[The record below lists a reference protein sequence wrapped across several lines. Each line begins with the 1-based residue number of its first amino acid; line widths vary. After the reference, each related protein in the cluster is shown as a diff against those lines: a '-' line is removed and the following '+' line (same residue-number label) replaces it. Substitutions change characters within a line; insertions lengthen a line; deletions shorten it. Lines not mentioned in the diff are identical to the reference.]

1 MAEFRD
7 QFEELFG
14 PIPEYDPIEIG
25 RRGQRRALNIQGGA
39 PSIDPSGRGRR
50 ALEFPDPPSAP
61 PDDDDGSMLSDVG
74 KDLLGGVI
82 QVGELAV
89 GIPEYAARQASRL
102 AGFATDKENFGEA
115 VLGDLAGGIHKGR
128 QAMAGA
134 RESIWAS
141 MSPEAVEQA
150 GREWTTLDPAKT
162 IWQGGPGE
170 VGAAILHKFM
180 RALPTQ
186 AAMLLPFIR
195 MARVGSPNAITYL
208 GASEAGLSLGEIA
221 NSITDEIV
229 SMSHEELMDGSQRY
243 AELFGELGHEET
255 ARNQLIA
262 EAQKTAPIIGG
273 ALVGAISATAGR
285 YLLPVIQGTAG
296 KGLARRAGT
305 FFAVEAPQEFTQG
318 ATEQL
323 TQNIAAHVY
332 DADRKLSEGVLEA
345 GVEEGVIGGLT
356 GGVIGGVAGGGRRP
370 GEEEAEV
377 TPTDETPAAPPP
389 ASFEDVFGTEP
400 RDPRG
405 QPFDDIFT
413 APDERTFL
421 EQRAALDEGDARR
434 FGIDVSTD
442 PVDPLIAAAISNI
455 HRDDTVQDMFPETT
469 DPTRGD
475 PAEIA
480 GRQDQFSFQ
489 YPAGPRRR
497 PGEVVPST
505 PPGQLD
511 LPLTRREPG
520 YRSVPDPGGPA
531 AVAPPATPD
540 MSQPPGVPFDERQ
553 GDMVTPIPQGVAPAP
568 APAGVRQPLAGE
580 VAPREQIGY
589 IVQARDA
596 TGVIEEDLFDTA
608 EEAEA
613 VADTFAQEF
622 PDANITVQ
630 PFRGDRPAVEGE
642 LEGFAADQPTAE
654 PLADIQAQLQDM
666 EDQASERE
674 GVFLSADNLARLEA
688 DGLLDT
694 VKERGVQLTDF
705 DSKGGLLIAR
715 DREAADG
722 FLELREGGF
731 PMQAILGAATL
742 SGTGKPA
749 GGQLSVQLRDE
760 AGNVIRET
768 LVETEAEAY
777 ALAEKLGDR
786 AVVLTAEA
794 ALARRAQRVAE
805 EKPKA
810 EEGKAEV
817 EAAQKAERAALRAPE
832 EVGEEIQGL
841 TRGAK
846 TPSRAAARLIGEAAK
861 KTAQESQKRIGG
873 FFPPGSLEFD
883 DAAQAERYAEAFNAL
898 VEAELTI
905 EQGRTQ
911 KEVRDKATVDA
922 ISKAYQNRK
931 DLFKTLGKIRQ
942 ESKPRRKTGRLI
954 TAAKEIDK
962 PTVEAAAAEQ
972 AGRVKEADESLR
984 DYFDDEVKELTPEQI
999 DILSDAEVEDAF
1011 SAAARWFAGRYRNLD
1026 LQQEGED
1033 FISISKEGDPL
1044 QQVLEKVKT
1053 RGQKVKFI
1061 RRIHKQ
1067 LGSREHGGRV
1077 KALPITKK
1085 GEKTRKGVHRRK
1097 AGFETSV
1104 LTRESIKADESKA
1117 DRVKRKARAKKVYT
1131 KLETGIRNS
1140 AKFLQR
1146 FENQRSP
1153 LYRALQ
1159 AKNEDGTFT
1168 DAANDL
1174 RFGRAYFA
1182 AMVQFADSLV
1192 GANNESLNAIN
1203 EAERVDKFL
1212 RKVVSLR
1219 TKSFGTQLAK
1229 AARAEAQESFLA
1241 KPVGEDAALKTL
1253 KAIITDPVKRAETL
1267 AVINKRVLQHAAKID
1282 RLNTVWKTNAF
1293 YVNMV
1298 RPLLDKY
1305 TNSIQRSG
1313 YMDYNPTQGEV
1324 EGVAFSM
1331 SRWRQYPHTKK
1342 DLYTPLRRV
1351 LRDLGFQ
1358 FDKAGDIVVPVDK
1371 RGNFSWS
1378 ANDNALEARYK
1389 QRFTVD
1395 EAAEGDAAFYEAGE
1409 GRALSPDEFNKLR
1422 QRELRDQ
1429 QEQEDA
1435 GDFVALNKANG
1446 VIQRFLDRVNNPKTT
1461 INGLVRAEERLIRA
1475 LKSLGLWSDTPSP
1488 LLGKVHLGRI
1498 RNYRIVGPRL
1508 KTKQLSKAQA
1518 KTLMGSIKPAP
1529 IPRSAREVA
1538 APRFKTKEF
1547 VDKLV
1552 GTELVQETEYFLEVI
1567 APKRNTAEFREA
1579 AGAVGDLLNNREV
1592 NPSVN
1597 TVLDMIIDKVN
1608 GDHIYAQVATRLRA
1622 LAMDDLTVAY
1632 DWKGDTVKKNT
1643 AHYKRKGDK
1652 RHIYLNRN
1660 KLVKMR
1666 ESGEAVEPFILHAIL
1681 HETAHAA
1688 THAAINRDGNLKTL
1702 MTMLRGEA
1710 RQQWQQ
1716 QGRGAFPYGLQVS
1729 RTTAMGYVPVDEF
1742 VVEAFTNSEFQTFLK
1757 SVRINRMS
1765 LWDRFVGLLK
1775 RVLGLETVIPD
1786 TAFDVIM
1793 ALEDQLFA
1801 KANVKTRGEET
1812 TLQMEGIDEAARP
1825 AISNVMD
1832 KAQQSMSTLNRIWDS
1847 SKKRGLNAPLVAMS
1861 MEQIADTF
1869 ARVFG
1874 GKDGPLKRYTD
1885 AYFQRNAENSRLM
1898 EQAEA
1903 LSRKWTELVETRGE
1917 EEAVAFSRMS
1927 TEATLFEVAANK
1939 PLNHKANEHLK
1950 SMEQKG
1956 RQRTL
1961 HKQFKAFDSKWQKL
1975 YNDLQGFYQA
1985 AIERETALLT
1995 LNAMRGIMT
2004 KGPNATMSGAEFET
2018 RFTPAQLRKVESK
2031 EDMEKIL
2038 NPFLEE
2044 SERDQ
2049 IISTLH
2055 HMVTTPQQRKG
2066 NYFPLMRYGEYVV
2079 YATKTIESKVFS
2091 DNKLAFKFAA
2101 DQRATDPTLD
2111 VSIETLESGDFKVRV
2126 KEKDFRTAESKS
2138 EAGALREEMV
2148 AEYGE
2153 DPVSAVMLKRE
2164 RTAETAIASNAALNM
2179 ILVKLE
2185 GNPAAQAAIKNF
2197 YLQTLS
2203 DSSFRKHEIKRKRRR
2218 GVDFEIQHRNFTS
2231 YAKQSSYFTSQ
2242 LMYGWKMAD
2251 GLQDMQK
2258 YIEEVGDD
2266 EFGTAVRKGQ
2276 ILRELVKRDQMT
2288 TDPSEI
2294 RKFVRRGVEL
2304 GQFFM
2309 LISGSYITINASQ
2322 PWMIT
2327 LPWLGG
2333 KYGWGESRAALVNAQ
2348 KLIISPLVTASKES
2362 LGGLKALTS
2371 KVAAEKAFG
2380 VIAQVEEHIRQRDPE
2395 NAEKYVSMIEELR
2408 QNSIIDLTWIAELR
2422 DISEGRDMSLWQKVL
2437 DASRVMAHLTEVNN
2451 RILTAVAAYDLATTE
2466 ALSKGMT
2473 SDEVHSHAVTVAK
2486 QAVSQTQF
2494 NYSAANKPRAFQYG
2508 GPLGQMSPLIF
2519 QFMQWPQHMY
2529 AMMISNFVTAFD
2541 SSQSPQGRRE
2551 AKRILAGLFATH
2563 LAAGGI
2569 VGATIQPIKWAIG
2582 LAAMAL
2588 GDEED
2593 AYDLPGA
2600 VSGANFERMVQKS
2613 GSHLFGTTLGTALGR
2628 GLPTLAGIDVSRRME
2643 IGTVFYMDFRG
2654 DNVESVIGSLASG
2667 LGGAFFN
2674 QVIGWGRGIQYMT
2687 EGEIMRA
2694 IEVSSPKIGK
2704 DLLKAW
2710 RYAREGLVNR
2720 AGDTV
2725 LRTKDVSAWNVA
2737 TQAWGFQP
2745 SQVSTVYAKQSA
2757 IRDVRQNALERKSDL
2772 LKEFRTTAPEN
2783 RRYILDAVREY
2794 NRRFPAT
2801 RITRSTLIKA
2811 VRGKLEREAAY
2822 RRYGANISGK
2832 EAVFYRDTLDAY

>member
-1 MAEFRD
+1 MSTFR
-7 QFEELFG
+7 QQYEELFG
-14 PIPEYDPIEIG
+14 PVDEYDPIEIG
-25 RRGQRRALNIQGGA
+25 RRGQRRALDIQAQAPAIDPTGGGA
-39 PSIDPSGRGRR
+39 RTIGPGEWPSGV
-50 ALEFPDPPSAP
+50 DT
-61 PDDDDGSMLSDVG
+61 DGSMLSDVG
-74 KDLLGGVI
+74 KDLLGGAI
-82 QVGELAV
+82 QVGELAL
-89 GIPEYAARQASRL
+89 GIPEYAARQGEKL
-102 AGFATDKENFGEA
+102 AGFATDQENFGEA
-115 VLGDLAGGIHKGR
+115 ILNDIADTIYSGR
-128 QAMAGA
+128 KALSGA
-134 RESIWAS
+134 REKVWAS
-141 MSPEAVEQA
+141 MSPEAIEQA

-170 VGAAILHKFM
+170 VGAAILHKFS

-186 AAMLLPFIR
+186 VAMLLPFIR
-195 MARVGSPNAITYL
+195 MARVGSPNAIKYL
-208 GASEAGLSLGEIA
+208 TASEAGLSLGEIA
-221 NSITDEIV
+221 NSITDEIM
-229 SMSHEELMDGSQRY
+229 SMSHEELMDESERYSQ
-243 AELFGELGHEET
+243 LFGELGHEET
-255 ARNQLIA
+255 ARNKLVA
-262 EAQKTAPIIGG
+262 EAQGSAPVIGG
-273 ALVGAISATAGR
+273 VLVGAVAATAGR
-285 YLLPVIQGTAG
+285 YLLPVIQGAAG
-296 KGLARRAGT
+296 KGIARRAGT

-323 TQNIAAHVY
+323 AQNIAAYVY

-370 GEEEAEV
+370 GEEEAEA
-377 TPTDETPAAPPP
+377 TPTDETPAGPPP

-405 QPFDDIFT
+405 QPFDDVFT

-421 EQRAALDEGDARR
+421 ERRAALDEGDARR
-434 FGIDVSTD
+434 FGIDVSAD

-455 HRDDTVQDMFPETT
+455 HRDDAVQDMFPETT
-469 DPTRGD
+469 DPVRGD

-553 GDMVTPIPQGVAPAP
+553 GDMVTPIPQGVAPTP
-568 APAGVRQPLAGE
+568 AAAGVRQPLAGE

-589 IVQARDA
+589 IVQVRDES
-596 TGVIEEDLFDTA
+596 GVVEEDLFETS

-613 VADTFAQEF
+613 VADTLAQEF
-622 PDANITVQ
+622 PQANVTVQ
-630 PFRGDRPAVEGE
+630 PFRGDRAAVEGE

-666 EDQASERE
+666 EDQASGRE

-694 VKERGVQLTDF
+694 VKERGVQLSDF
-705 DSKGGLLIAR
+705 DGKGGLLIAKN
-715 DREAADG
+715 RESADG
-722 FLELREGGF
+722 FLELREGNF

-742 SGTGKPA
+742 AGTGKPVV
-749 GGQLSVQLRDE
+749 GQLSVQLRDDD
-760 AGNVIRET
+760 GNVIRET

-794 ALARRAQRVAE
+794 ALARRAQRVAA

-810 EEGKAEV
+810 QEDRAVV
-817 EAAQKAERAALRAPE
+817 ETAQKVERAALGAPE

-861 KTAQESQKRIGG
+861 KTAQEGQKRIGG

-883 DAAQAERYAEAFNAL
+883 DAAQAERYAEAFNEL
-898 VEAELTI
+898 VEAELTV

-911 KEVRDKATVDA
+911 KETRDKATVDA
-922 ISKAYQNRK
+922 ISRAFQKRK
-931 DLFKTLGKIRQ
+931 ELFKTLGKIRQ
-942 ESKPRRKTGRLI
+942 ESKPRRKTGRLVA
-954 TAAKEIDK
+954 AAKEIDK

-984 DYFDDEVKELTPEQI
+984 DYFDEEVKQLSPEQI
-999 DILSDAEVEDAF
+999 DILSDAEVEDVF
-1011 SAAARWFAGRYRNLD
+1011 NAAARWFAGRYRNLD

-1117 DRVKRKARAKKVYT
+1117 DRAKRKARAKKVYT

-1140 AKFLQR
+1140 QKFLQR
-1146 FENQRSP
+1146 FENQNSP

-1174 RFGRAYFA
+1174 RFGRAYFT

-1192 GANNESLNAIN
+1192 VANNEGVNAIN

-1212 RKVVSLR
+1212 RKVTSLR
-1219 TKSFGTQLAK
+1219 AKSFGTQLAK

-1267 AVINKRVLQHAAKID
+1267 ATINKRVLQHAAKID

-1313 YMDYNPTQGEV
+1313 YMDYSPSQIEA

-1331 SRWRQYPHTKK
+1331 NRWRQYPHTKK
-1342 DLYTPLRRV
+1342 DLYTPLRRI

-1371 RGNFSWS
+1371 KGNFSWS
-1378 ANDNALEARYK
+1378 ASDNALEARYK

-1395 EAAEGDAAFYEAGE
+1395 EAAAGDAAFYESEE

-1422 QRELRDQ
+1422 QRELQDQ
-1429 QEQEDA
+1429 REQEDA

-1552 GTELVQETEYFLEVI
+1552 GTELVQETEYFLEVV
-1567 APKRNTAEFREA
+1567 APERNTAEFREA

-1632 DWKGDTVKKNT
+1632 DWKGDKVKKNT
-1643 AHYKRKGDK
+1643 AIYKRKGND
-1652 RHIYLNRN
+1652 RHVWLNRN
-1660 KLVKMR
+1660 KLMKMR
-1666 ESGEAVEPFILHAIL
+1666 ESGEAVEPLIIHAIL
-1681 HETAHAA
+1681 HEVTHAA
-1688 THAAINRDGNLKTL
+1688 THAAIKRDGNLKTL

-1716 QGRGAFPYGLQVS
+1716 QNRGAFPYGLQVS
-1729 RTTAMGYVPVDEF
+1729 KTTEMGYMPVDEF

-1775 RVLGLETVIPD
+1775 TVLGLETVIPD
-1786 TAFDVIM
+1786 TALDVIM

-1801 KANVKTRGEET
+1801 KANVKTRGKEI
-1812 TLQMEGIDEAARP
+1812 TLQMEGIDDAVQP
-1825 AISNVMD
+1825 IISNVMD
-1832 KAQQSMSTLNRIWDS
+1832 KAQQTMSTMNRVWDS
-1847 SKKRGLNAPLVAMS
+1847 AKKRGPNAPLVVMT
-1861 MEQIADTF
+1861 MEQIANTF
-1869 ARVFG
+1869 ARMFG
-1874 GKDGPLKRYTD
+1874 GKGGPLQRYTD
-1885 AYFQRNAENSRLM
+1885 AFFQRNAENSRLM
-1898 EQAEA
+1898 EQAES

-1917 EEAVAFSRMS
+1917 EEAVAFSKMS

-1950 SMEQKG
+1950 STEQKN
-1956 RQRTL
+1956 RQRAL
-1961 HKQFKAFDSKWQKL
+1961 HKQFNTFDPKWQAL
-1975 YNDLQGFYQA
+1975 YNNLQGFYQA

-2004 KGPNATMSGAEFET
+2004 KGGDAVMSGAEFEA
-2018 RFTPAQLRKVESK
+2018 RFNLDRLRKIESK
-2031 EDMEKIL
+2031 EEMEEML
-2038 NPFLEE
+2038 SPFLEE
-2044 SERDQ
+2044 NERDQ
-2049 IISTLH
+2049 IIATLH
-2055 HMVTTPQQRKG
+2055 HMVTIPQQRKG
-2066 NYFPLMRYGEYVV
+2066 NYFPLMRYGDYVV

-2091 DNKLAFKFAA
+2091 DSPTAFKFAA

-2111 VSIETLESGDFKVRV
+2111 VSIESLESGDYKVRV

-2138 EAGALREEMV
+2138 EAGSLREEMI
-2148 AEYGE
+2148 AEYGNE
-2153 DPVSAVMLKRE
+2153 AVSSVMLKRGKD
-2164 RTAETAIASNAALNM
+2164 ADTAITSNAALNM
-2179 ILVKLE
+2179 ILTKLE
-2185 GNPAAQAAIKNF
+2185 GNPAAQVAIKNF
-2197 YLQTLS
+2197 YLQTLA
-2203 DSSFRKHEIKRKRRR
+2203 DSSFRKHEIRRKRRR
-2218 GVDFEIQHRNFTS
+2218 GVDYELQHRNFTN

-2251 GLQDMQK
+2251 GLHDMQA

-2266 EFGTAVRKGQ
+2266 EFGTAVRRGQ
-2276 ILRELVKRDQMT
+2276 VLGELTKRDEIT
-2288 TDPSEI
+2288 TSPTEA

-2309 LISGSYITINASQ
+2309 LTSPSYWMINASQ
-2322 PWMIT
+2322 PWVVT
-2327 LPWLGG
+2327 LPWLGA
-2333 KYGWGESRAALVNAQ
+2333 KYGWGHTRAAMANAQ
-2348 KLIISPLVTASKES
+2348 KLIISPLVTATKES

-2380 VIAQVEEHIRQRDPE
+2380 VIEQVEEQIRKRDPE
-2395 NAEKYVSMIEELR
+2395 NAEKYVSMLEDLR
-2408 QNSIIDLTWIAELR
+2408 RNSIIDLTWIAELR
-2422 DISEGRDMSLWQKVL
+2422 DISEGRDLSRWQKVL

-2451 RILTAVAAYDLATTE
+2451 RILTAIAAYDLASSE

-2473 SDEVHSHAVTVAK
+2473 GDEVHAHAVGVAK

-2494 NYSAANKPRAFQYG
+2494 NYSAANKPRLFQQG
-2508 GPLGQMSPLIF
+2508 GPVGQMSPLFF

-2529 AMMISNFVTAFD
+2529 AMMISNFVKAFD
-2541 SSQSPQGRRE
+2541 SSNSPEGRRE
-2551 AKRILAGLFATH
+2551 ARRILAGVFSTH
-2563 LAAGGI
+2563 LAVGG
-2569 VGATIQPIKWAIG
+2569 VLGATLQPIKWAIG

-2588 GDEED
+2588 SDED
-2593 AYDLPGA
+2593 KAYDLAGA
-2600 VSGANFERMVQKS
+2600 VSGENFERMVHQS
-2613 GSHLFGTTLGTALGR
+2613 ASEMFGTTIGTALSK
-2628 GLPTLAGIDVSRRME
+2628 GLPTLVGVDVSRRME
-2643 IGTVFYMDFRG
+2643 LGTVYYMDFRG
-2654 DNVESVIGSLASG
+2654 DNVESALGSLAAGFS
-2667 LGGAFFN
+2667 GAFFN
-2674 QVIGWGRGIQYMT
+2674 QVFGWGRGIGLMAD
-2687 EGEIMRA
+2687 GEIMRA
-2694 IEVSSPKIGK
+2694 MEVSSPKIGR
-2704 DLLKAW
+2704 DILKAW

-2725 LRTKDVSAWNVA
+2725 LRTKDISAWNVF
-2737 TQAWGFQP
+2737 TQSMGLQP
-2745 SQVSTVYAKQSA
+2745 SRIATFYAKQRA
-2757 IRDVRQNALERKSDL
+2757 IKKVQRNALEIKSDL
-2772 LKEFRTTAPEN
+2772 VKDFRTATSGQQ
-2783 RRYILDAVREY
+2783 RRDTLNAVREY

-2801 RITRSTLIKA
+2801 RIRRSTLVSA
-2811 VRGKLEREAAY
+2811 VRSKMERESSF
-2822 RRYGANISGK
+2822 RKYGVNLSGK
-2832 EAVFYRDTLDAY
+2832 EAVFYRDITKAY